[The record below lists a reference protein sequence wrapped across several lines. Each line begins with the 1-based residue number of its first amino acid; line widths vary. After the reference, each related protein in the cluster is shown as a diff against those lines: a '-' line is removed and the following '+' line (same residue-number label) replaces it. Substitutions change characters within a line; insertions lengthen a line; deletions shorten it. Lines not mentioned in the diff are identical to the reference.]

1 MLSGGTVDIAIHE
14 VEEDYNVKEVSTSS
28 GGGWGG
34 IMIDDAF
41 ETFLKQLFG
50 AEMYGKFK
58 EEHIEDWVIFM
69 RDFEHIKTSYD
80 NVHQIAIQLPTSFQ
94 ELAKETFKKGL
105 TEYVRSSKFAGGATA
120 VKDKL
125 TLKSSLFR
133 SFYEE
138 LVGNIIS
145 LIKHQLKAIN
155 VGKVKAIL
163 MVGGLS
169 ASTVLQ
175 NAVKSYF
182 SPLRIMVPKHSS
194 ASVLRGAIIYGY
206 HPMSITERVLK
217 YTYGVE
223 VFRKFKPGFHPENKR
238 VQTETGNQ
246 CKQIFSKHIEREQTV
261 KVGQAQVEQRYTPSD
276 SQKTSA
282 TLKLFAST
290 EKNPQYTD
298 MCTCIGVVQ
307 IDLDEHDGDLNRG
320 LWVSFTFSGL
330 EIVVYVYDEKTGN
343 TKKAKIDFLG
353 PSLT

>member
-1 MLSGGTVDIAIHE
+1 MLSGGTVDIAVHE
-14 VEEDYNVKEVSTSS
+14 VEEDDKVKEISKSS

-34 IMIDDAF
+34 TMIDDAF
-41 ETFLKQLFG
+41 ETFLEQLVG

-58 EEHIEDWVIFM
+58 EENIEDWVMFM
-69 RDFEHIKTSYD
+69 RDFEHMKTSYD
-80 NVHQIAIQLPTSFQ
+80 NVHPLAIQLPASFQ
-94 ELAKETFKKGL
+94 TLAEETFTNGL
-105 TEYVRSSKFAGGATA
+105 AEHVISSKFSAGTTA

-138 LVGNIIS
+138 LVEKVIS
-145 LIKHQLKAIN
+145 LIKYQLEDIN
-155 VGKVKAIL
+155 VGKVKAII

-169 ASTVLQ
+169 ASKVLQ
-175 NAVKSYF
+175 NSVISYF
-182 SPLRIMVPKHSS
+182 SPLRVMVPKQSS
-194 ASVLRGAIIYGY
+194 ASVLRGAIIYGH
-206 HPMSITERVLK
+206 HPMYITYRVLK

-223 VFRKFKPGFHPENKR
+223 VMRKFKPGLHPENKL

-246 CKQIFSKHIEREQTV
+246 CKEIFSKHVESGQTV
-261 KVGQAQVEQRYTPSD
+261 KVGEAQVEQRYTPSD

-298 MCTCIGVVQ
+298 MCTCIGTVQ

-330 EIVVYVYDEKTGN
+330 EIVVDVYDEKTGN
-343 TKKAKIDFLG
+343 TKKTKTDFLG